1 MLGKAIWVVV
11 GVVLSVGGANAA
23 PRSPVAIFGQ
33 SSTALQV
40 QHHERAREG
49 HEAPRHGTP
58 HYEAPRHANPGHV
71 QPQHVV
77 PHIVM
82 PHVVVP
88 QHQQRR
94 EH

>member
-49 HEAPRHGTP
+49 HEAPRH
-58 HYEAPRHANPGHV
+58 EAPRQVNPGNV
-71 QPQHVV
+71 QPPNVV
-77 PHIVM
+77 PHTVM
-82 PHVVVP
+82 PQVVV
-88 QHQQRR
+88 QIRT
-94 EH
+94 

>member
-49 HEAPRHGTP
+49 HEAPRH
-58 HYEAPRHANPGHV
+58 EAPRQVNPGHV
-71 QPQHVV
+71 QPPNVV
-77 PHIVM
+77 PHTVM
-82 PHVVVP
+82 PQVVV
-88 QHQQRR
+88 QIRT
-94 EH
+94 

>member
-49 HEAPRHGTP
+49 HEAPRH
-58 HYEAPRHANPGHV
+58 EAPRQVNPGHA
-71 QPQHVV
+71 QPPNVV
-77 PHIVM
+77 PHTVM
-82 PHVVVP
+82 PQVVV
-88 QHQQRR
+88 QIRT
-94 EH
+94 